1 MTHPEQDGAP
11 ISQDDLA
18 AMAAPPP
25 LGKPLIFGGVTAFA
39 GAAVWA
45 LLVVYAHYEIGL
57 LAWGIGGAIGAA
69 MLFAKARG
77 TLLAV
82 FAGALALLSI
92 GTGKH
97 MAFRTLAREELTKRQ
112 ALEQT
117 AEGLDGLRTLSEA
130 WGKLGSAPT
139 DEQIRD
145 FVKEHQLD
153 VTDVMAF
160 RAEVVPELQWFLETM
175 PNLEQWRSRVV
186 DSRME
191 HVSFVEY
198 LKRDFHPA
206 DILFAFFGI
215 ATAFGMVS
223 KATMAH
229 RMALAQMQIDAR
241 RAARGAAKGDDGAS
255 S

>member
-1 MTHPEQDGAP
+1 MTNAAPEGAP

-18 AMAAPPP
+18 AMTAPPP

-39 GAAVWA
+39 GSAVWA
-45 LLVVYAHYEIGL
+45 LLVIYAHYEIGL

-77 TLLAV
+77 NLLAV

-97 MAFRTLAREELTKRQ
+97 MAFRTLVREELTKRQ
-112 ALEQT
+112 TLEQT
-117 AEGLDGLRTLSEA
+117 AEGLDGLRTLSETWA
-130 WGKLGSAPT
+130 KLGSAPT

-153 VTDVMAF
+153 VADVKEF
-160 RAEVVPELQWFLETM
+160 RADVVPELQWFLDTK
-175 PNLEQWRSRVV
+175 PTLEQWRSRAV
-186 DSRME
+186 DSMME
-191 HVSFVEY
+191 HASFVDY
-198 LKRDFHPA
+198 LKADFQPA
-206 DILFAFFGI
+206 DILFAFLGI

-229 RMALAQMQIDAR
+229 RMALAQLQIDAR
-241 RAARGAAKGDDGAS
+241 RAARGEAKGDEAAQ
-255 S
+255 